1 MSAAMRSASLAVSEP
16 LPGCRSDKLRLY
28 DIDEVVQSRIL
39 RSRTTKGSHNVSQ
52 QRNLQS
58 HTSPRGRH
66 PPGRRGGPPGV
77 ERLAALDSARVPR
90 GEVLLALVD
99 DVPWAALS
107 VDGGGAVADPFRPS
121 AEAVDLLRIRAAQL
135 RAAHAG
141 YLRAVRRSL
150 RLSRASA

>member
-1 MSAAMRSASLAVSEP
+1 MSTNSATS
-16 LPGCRSDKLRLY
+16 
-28 DIDEVVQSRIL
+28 
-39 RSRTTKGSHNVSQ
+39 
-52 QRNLQS
+52 S
-58 HTSPRGRH
+58 HTL
-66 PPGRRGGPPGV
+66 PPAVVIRRAVEADRPAV
-77 ERLAALDSARVPR
+77 ERLAALDSAHVPR
-90 GEVLLALVD
+90 GDVLLALVD

-107 VDGGGAVADPFRPS
+107 VDDGGTVADPFRPS